1 MDPGEGSSDETSR
14 NSRAFLLPGDPTSP
28 RTSYLQTPR
37 GSQSSHSNRRPSI
50 RLRRVPSESSAHTIS
65 HVAPEIHVNGL
76 EINDAN
82 TTNPNQAPDAI
93 RYNDIRY
100 NPYNP
105 EASPI
110 DEEDSWQGRRRSSSE
125 PRPGRWSA
133 PPQVVLQRLQTGDSQ
148 MRMFPL
154 TEETSAASLVPS
166 HVPEHLAPPPPA
178 AGEGQDHRSML
189 RRASMAARS
198 RLSGRNRVSTIS
210 GNHGTD
216 QDQGARRNSALYD
229 SRFVDFLDV
238 VDPEV
243 STLSTLTNVQNS
255 LFVPDLGRYINRM
268 PTYTLSRSPTDESS
282 SDESLDGPQ
291 KPQEDGLSPVDKDKD
306 RETLERSLTAITSA
320 LSENETQFA
329 VLPDNS
335 DLEGWTVE
343 DIRELN
349 DHVRHMLHSRRS
361 KFKRSMRG
369 FGKYISKPLGFLV
382 FLYATLITLFGLAW
396 VLFLIG
402 WINVGGRQLYVIN
415 VIDNVLVALF
425 AIMGDGLAPF
435 RAVDTYHMI
444 FIAHYHHLTWKL
456 RKKRA
461 LPKLQNKNDLPS
473 LRETDIDLEDLR
485 NERGD
490 KKNLEFT
497 VLSPLQQKRLMHHQA
512 KFSKSHTF
520 YKPHETVTHYAF
532 PLRLL
537 VAVVV
542 LLDFHSIFQIA
553 LGTCTWS
560 INYHVRPFALT
571 TVILCCSIT
580 CNITAGVLIMVG
592 DRMTRKKDVV
602 ERLFRQEL
610 TEEAMKKMVKRRRKE
625 QRRNIELEV
634 LQPYPGT

>member
-1 MDPGEGSSDETSR
+1 MIFVLIPSSLSLYLSLFSFFFFFLFSLKLWDLPLFPMDPGEGSSDETSR

-37 GSQSSHSNRRPSI
+37 GSQSSHGNRRPSI

-82 TTNPNQAPDAI
+82 TTNPNQAPNEI

-238 VDPEV
+238 VGTYNQGSRRLKDIVLTKSRPGGLDAVDPHQRPE
-243 STLSTLTNVQNS
+243 LSFRS
-255 LFVPDLGRYINRM
+255 G
-268 PTYTLSRSPTDESS
+268 SRSIHQSYADLYP
-282 SDESLDGPQ
+282 LAKPDG
-291 KPQEDGLSPVDKDKD
+291 
-306 RETLERSLTAITSA
+306 
-320 LSENETQFA
+320 
-329 VLPDNS
+329 
-335 DLEGWTVE
+335 
-343 DIRELN
+343 
-349 DHVRHMLHSRRS
+349 
-361 KFKRSMRG
+361 
-369 FGKYISKPLGFLV
+369 
-382 FLYATLITLFGLAW
+382 
-396 VLFLIG
+396 
-402 WINVGGRQLYVIN
+402 
-415 VIDNVLVALF
+415 
-425 AIMGDGLAPF
+425 
-435 RAVDTYHMI
+435 
-444 FIAHYHHLTWKL
+444 
-456 RKKRA
+456 
-461 LPKLQNKNDLPS
+461 
-473 LRETDIDLEDLR
+473 
-485 NERGD
+485 
-490 KKNLEFT
+490 
-497 VLSPLQQKRLMHHQA
+497 
-512 KFSKSHTF
+512 
-520 YKPHETVTHYAF
+520 
-532 PLRLL
+532 
-537 VAVVV
+537 
-542 LLDFHSIFQIA
+542 
-553 LGTCTWS
+553 
-560 INYHVRPFALT
+560 
-571 TVILCCSIT
+571 
-580 CNITAGVLIMVG
+580 
-592 DRMTRKKDVV
+592 
-602 ERLFRQEL
+602 
-610 TEEAMKKMVKRRRKE
+610 
-625 QRRNIELEV
+625 
-634 LQPYPGT
+634 